1 MYCLFPPLPPLL
13 SSPSPPLPPLLSLPS
28 SPSTSLIVSAYCAT
42 FNSNKSLFCYGFS
55 NSSLCLWPELPS
67 TTDHMTSHDHH
78 AHTSTTAEQETASRG
93 QPPFASLL
101 GHRGAVYG
109 ACFNSRGQYLL
120 SSSEDCSVRMWDV
133 DKRSC
138 VVCYRGHQYPVWNV
152 VFRYPHYQ
160 LSLHLHVHVH
170 ILFATSF
177 YI

>member
-1 MYCLFPPLPPLL
+1 MYCLFPSPLSPPPPPP
-13 SSPSPPLPPLLSLPS
+13 SSPSPP
-28 SPSTSLIVSAYCAT
+28 LIVSAYCAT

-78 AHTSTTAEQETASRG
+78 AHTSTTAEQETASRD

-101 GHRGAVYG
+101 GHQGAVYG

-120 SSSEDCSVRMWDV
+120 SSSEDCSVRLWDV

-152 VFRYPHYQ
+152 VFRYPHIISYP
-160 LSLHLHVHVH
+160 
-170 ILFATSF
+170 
-177 YI
+177 YIYMYMYIYIYM